1 MKTNYFVSQLI
12 VDGMF
17 KPLSS
22 YLGNRSNANRKF
34 RYLCSCLDVHNTTI
48 RVCTYRDFK
57 HYFIDE
63 DHPLRVTYLFVP

>member
-34 RYLCSCLDVHNTTI
+34 RYLVLDVFYNDMYHH
-48 RVCTYRDFK
+48 K
-57 HYFIDE
+57 
-63 DHPLRVTYLFVP
+63 YL